1 MPELSGQRI
10 MLGFLKPSSTLS
22 DQDVQRTL
30 RLMRWDSVAASALFS
45 LGSGGFMAAYAQAL
59 RLSRR

>member
-1 MPELSGQRI
+1 
-10 MLGFLKPSSTLS
+10 MLGFLKPSPTLNERN
-22 DQDVQRTL
+22 VQRTL
-30 RLMRWDSVAASALFS
+30 RLMRWDSVAARALFS